1 MSATLEI
8 NSIYNNLTY
17 DDFAGTDVTISCLL
31 IIVLLTIISYFY
43 IKIHLKSI
51 QKSGNKK
58 GVILFTCYLPDGRCT

>member
-31 IIVLLTIISYFY
+31 IIILLNISSSITMELINFIYLII
-43 IKIHLKSI
+43 I
-51 QKSGNKK
+51 
-58 GVILFTCYLPDGRCT
+58 